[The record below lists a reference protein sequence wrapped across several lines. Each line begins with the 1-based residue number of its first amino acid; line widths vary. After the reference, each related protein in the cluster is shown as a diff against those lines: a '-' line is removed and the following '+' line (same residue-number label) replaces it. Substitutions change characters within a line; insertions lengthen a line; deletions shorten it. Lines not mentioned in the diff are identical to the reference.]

1 MRISSADDGSVVMM
15 SSGVCCFNACRICME
30 KNRPLKNTK
39 QTAFF
44 TGQRVI
50 IIVRMWEAFE

>member
-50 IIVRMWEAFE
+50 IIVRI